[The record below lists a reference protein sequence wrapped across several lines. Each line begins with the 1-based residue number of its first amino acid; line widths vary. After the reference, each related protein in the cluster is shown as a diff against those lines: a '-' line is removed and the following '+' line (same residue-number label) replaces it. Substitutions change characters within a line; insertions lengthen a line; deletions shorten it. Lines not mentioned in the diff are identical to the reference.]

1 MLLIY
6 TGSYPDDKCGVG
18 DYVYNLNQE
27 IEKTHSICVV
37 KLSLFELVCKIILNR
52 KIIKLINIQYPSIGF
67 ATNKISAFKPHIAF
81 IVAKLFCLKT
91 SITLHEFSSLS
102 KRAQYF
108 LKIFNFADYIIF
120 TTGYEK
126 NIGDKALFNSEK
138 TRLIPIASNIPS
150 CRKKEKKFDLV
161 HFGIISKGKGI
172 EEFIWI
178 IKELNN
184 KNIKF
189 RSALIGYV
197 PDANNNYA
205 NLIME
210 QCTEQNCELLLN
222 KSAAEISTLLAETD
236 IAILPYP
243 DGISERRGTALAAM
257 NNHALV
263 FSLRGRFSAEF
274 EDIAILG
281 NDKNDLLNKV
291 LYYINNKASFAKIND
306 SAYEY
311 SEKRNWQSIAQLY
324 IGLISDD
331 SNK

>member
-27 IEKTHSICVV
+27 IKKINSVDVV
-37 KLSLFELVCKIILNR
+37 KLSLFELIYKIILNR
-52 KIIKLINIQYPSIGF
+52 KLIKLINIQYPSIGF
-67 ATNKISAFKPHIAF
+67 STNKISAFKPHIAF
-81 IVAKLFCLKT
+81 IIAKLFGLKT
-91 SITLHEFSSLS
+91 SITLHELSSLS
-102 KRAQYF
+102 RRAQYF
-108 LKIFNFADYIIF
+108 LKIFNFADHIIF
-120 TTGYEK
+120 TTQYEK
-126 NIGDKALFNSEK
+126 NIGEKTLFNSAK

-150 CRKKEKKFDLV
+150 CQKKEKKFNLV

-178 IKELNN
+178 IRELNN
-184 KNIKF
+184 NKIKF

-197 PDANNNYA
+197 PGTDNNYA
-205 NLIME
+205 NSIIE

-222 KSAAEISTLLAETD
+222 KSATEISTLLAETD
-236 IAILPYP
+236 MAILPYP

-257 NNHALV
+257 INRVLV
-263 FSLRGRFSAEF
+263 FSLRGKFSAEF
-274 EDIAILG
+274 ENIALLG
-281 NDKNDLLNKV
+281 NDKNDLLSKV
-291 LYYINNKASFAKIND
+291 LYRINNMDDLAEVIED
-306 SAYEY
+306 AYEY

-324 IGLISDD
+324 MGLISND

>member
-1 MLLIY
+1 
-6 TGSYPDDKCGVG
+6 V
-18 DYVYNLNQE
+18 N
-27 IEKTHSICVV
+27 VV
-37 KLSLFELVCKIILNR
+37 KLSLFELIYKIVSNR

-67 ATNKISAFKPHIAF
+67 STNKIAAFKPHVAF
-81 IVAKLFCLKT
+81 ILAKLVGLKT

-108 LKIFNFADYIIF
+108 LKIFKLADYIIF
-120 TTGYEK
+120 TTQYEK
-126 NIGDKALFNSEK
+126 NIGEKTLFNSAK

-150 CRKKEKKFDLV
+150 CQKKEKKFDLV

-178 IKELNN
+178 IKELNK

-197 PDANNNYA
+197 PGADNSYA
-205 NLIME
+205 NLIIE
-210 QCTEQNCELLLN
+210 QCTEQKCELLLN
-222 KSAAEISTLLAETD
+222 KSAAEISNLLAETD
-236 IAILPYP
+236 MAILPYP

-257 NNHALV
+257 INRVLV
-263 FSLRGRFSAEF
+263 FSLRGQFSSEF
-274 EDIAILG
+274 ENIAVLG
-281 NDKNDLLNKV
+281 NDKNDLLSKV
-291 LYYINNKASFAKIND
+291 LYYINNTDSFAKIND

-324 IGLISDD
+324 IGLINND